1 MALITL
7 RKQEGLAGVAPR
19 ERAIKDYLR
28 FGLALIDKP
37 CGPSSHETSAFVR
50 RILSGFGVEKTG
62 HSGTLDPDVSG
73 VLPVMLGDACKAS
86 GFLSKQRKKYVCITR
101 FEKPV
106 NEKRLEQAFERFRGK
121 IYQTPPLASAVAR
134 RLRIREVFSLEL
146 IEIDESKRFVL
157 FDCDVEAGFYV
168 RALVSDLASVLD
180 NAAVMAELRRTE
192 AASFREEQCVTL
204 QELSDRVWLAAE
216 SGNKDEAPLRE
227 CVIPIEEGI
236 HLKRVVA
243 DDDALRP
250 ITTGANLAIPGIC
263 SLDEGIEKGE
273 AVQILSL
280 KGELVCFA
288 DALLSTDEILH
299 RRNGLAFDVSRVIQA
314 F

>member
-1 MALITL
+1 MFTL
-7 RKQEGLAGVAPR
+7 RKQEGRLGVAPR
-19 ERAIKDYLR
+19 ERALNDYLC
-28 FGLALIDKP
+28 FGIALVDKP

-50 RILSGFGVEKTG
+50 KILGIEKTG

-73 VLPVMLGDACKAS
+73 VLPVMLNDACKAS

-101 FEKPV
+101 FEKPIQKSKL
-106 NEKRLEQAFERFRGK
+106 EKAFERFRGK
-121 IYQTPPLASAVAR
+121 IYQTPPLASAVVR
-134 RLRIREVFSLEL
+134 RLRIREVFSLDLLEL
-146 IEIDESKRFVL
+146 DDSKRFAL
-157 FDCDVEAGFYV
+157 FECDVEAGFYV
-168 RALVSDLASVLD
+168 RKLVEDLASVLD

-192 AASFREEQCVTL
+192 AAGFAESRCVTL
-204 QELSDRVWLAAE
+204 QELSDRVWLAKE
-216 SGNKDEAPLRE
+216 RGDEAPLRE

-236 HLKRVVA
+236 ALKRVVA
-243 DDDALRP
+243 DDGALRP

-263 SLDEGIEKGE
+263 SLDENISKGE
-273 AVQILSL
+273 AVQVLSL

-288 DALLSTDEILH
+288 DALLSSGEIKR